1 MTTVDKGAETL
12 ELPYSTDGNRNGAAA
27 LQNTLE
33 VPQKVEYRVMIQHLG
48 MYPGDTKYRF
58 IQKLMYGYSKQ
69 HYLCQPQSGNSPKVH
84 YLKNELKKKKVCS
97 GTADWDHQPGLIRTA
112 CLSWLA
118 VGGPHEELSA
128 TWNTNQENSGG
139 AKRGHSS
146 PQYVYFF

>member
-1 MTTVDKGAETL
+1 MDKGAETL
-12 ELPYSTDGNRNGAAA
+12 ELPYSTDGNGNGAAA

-84 YLKNELKKKKVCS
+84 YLKNEFKKMCAREPLTETTS
-97 GTADWDHQPGLIRTA
+97 QA
-112 CLSWLA
+112 
-118 VGGPHEELSA
+118 
-128 TWNTNQENSGG
+128 
-139 AKRGHSS
+139 
-146 PQYVYFF
+146 